1 MNEDHLT
8 KEGWPKGG
16 LMTVLGDMNGCYSA
30 GNHTLSLRAEN
41 RLLRKG
47 MKL

>member
-8 KEGWPKGG
+8 KEGRPKGG

-30 GNHTLSLRAEN
+30 ENHALSLWAEN